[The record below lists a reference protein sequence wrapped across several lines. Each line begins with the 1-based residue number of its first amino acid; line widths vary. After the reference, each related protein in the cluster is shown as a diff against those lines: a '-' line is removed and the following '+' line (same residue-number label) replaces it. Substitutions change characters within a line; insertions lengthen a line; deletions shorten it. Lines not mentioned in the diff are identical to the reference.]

1 MICLNN
7 LDQQITKSN
16 NLVYLDVKN
25 KITSI
30 IYSLHFECCYH
41 VEDCII
47 DLHKLLL
54 VLDNSEI
61 SQ

>member
-1 MICLNN
+1 MICLNH

-16 NLVYLDVKN
+16 NPVYLDVKN

-30 IYSLHFECCYH
+30 IYSLHFDCCYH

-54 VLDNSEI
+54 VLDDSEI

>member
-1 MICLNN
+1 MNHLEQN
-7 LDQQITKSN
+7 LTSN
-16 NLVYLDVKN
+16 VEIADIRN

-30 IYSLHFECCYH
+30 IYSLHFDCCYH

-54 VLDNSEI
+54 TLDDLEI
-61 SQ
+61 

>member
-1 MICLNN
+1 MNH
-7 LDQQITKSN
+7 LDQNLTSN
-16 NLVYLDVKN
+16 VEIADIRN

-30 IYSLHFECCYH
+30 IYSLHFDCCYH

-54 VLDNSEI
+54 TLDDLEI
-61 SQ
+61 A

>member
-1 MICLNN
+1 MNHLEQN
-7 LDQQITKSN
+7 LTSN
-16 NLVYLDVKN
+16 LEIVDFRN

-30 IYSLHFECCYH
+30 IYSLHFDCCYH

-54 VLDNSEI
+54 TLDDLEI
-61 SQ
+61 S